1 MDYIKIPLYLSGPN
15 ATVDRTDSVTIGTA
29 GSYGVHAF
37 EVERGRNWDNLSIKA
52 TFYQKPDNGENT
64 TTPSDEVI
72 QISVVETGDGL
83 IPIPNELFETE
94 TDEVGSTQPQT
105 WVTFSGYDGENLK
118 MNSLRLMLEISDT
131 GPTYTTAFTPTPDIE
146 EQLINAVKELRD
158 AACECATQAGEYSFE
173 AAKSATAAKASEQN
187 AYNSEVNAA
196 SSELAAE
203 LSAQAA
209 EASELNAKQ
218 SETIVDGLVQKAEN
232 LYEEGAS
239 KIEAVFEDSKEEV
252 EAIFNEG
259 ATKVENIFNQSTAK
273 IQELT
278 DSAKDSSNK
287 AEEYAKQA
295 KDSADAAKTSQD
307 AALASET
314 NAKTSETN
322 ASKNASDAAT
332 SATNAG
338 QSETN
343 ALGYAN
349 RASAQAT
356 AAAESQRDAASSR
369 DAAATSANSARTY
382 MLDAKD
388 YRDDAQTAVESTIGY
403 ATQASGSASAAQTSA
418 SKAATSEKNAHSSE
432 VNAASS
438 ATLSDRRATEAA
450 TSASNAASS
459 AQDAA
464 DSLADMEDLVAHMP
478 QINPENE
485 LWQTWN
491 AEEGQYEDTGVL
503 ARGQGVAKGGQPG
516 QVLVKNSV
524 ANYDTTWV
532 DQMEAIDV
540 PVYSLVKQDVA
551 EDGFFAT
558 YYLTKNDVQAGE
570 KINIPKD
577 YLVREAELLEVA
589 ETDVP
594 YSGAVIGDKY
604 INFTINTQA
613 SDEDEKHIYLPVK
626 DLVDTYLPGNGI
638 DVTNDKVSIKLDDAN
653 SNGLSV
659 DAVGLKLSL
668 ATTDKAGALSVEDK
682 IKIDNAVNQTDIEE
696 AINAAVED
704 LTNGTTELPYIKA
717 DGDVM
722 SGPLTVPTLNAD
734 EVVITNEGTDTVAIS
749 NNPDTNNPKVWNNTT
764 QAYNN
769 LEVADPVNLQD
780 AATKKYVDQAVEN
793 AKDPAL
799 TATVEG
805 IVNGDTELPYIK
817 KVDGTYSGTL
827 SGTALSVNSAKVSNN
842 IEIGGT
848 RVNDVPDEAALSIE
862 NPSTH
867 SRENLYV
874 ATPTQNEHAATKKYV
889 DDKVTS
895 VDVSAQV
902 QPLAERVNAV
912 EAKNAEQDTAIAE
925 LQTADEGFIKKS
937 GDTMSGLLTLNQ
949 GLKNVNISD
958 PSYETNLSAN
968 ILSFKHDSTVEMLG
982 MQGNKLKFTD
992 SEAQNLVRVEVG
1004 TPVEIN
1010 DAANKKYVDTAL
1022 AEAKSYTDDAVSG
1035 IASDETIQ
1043 QIQTDIDNI
1052 ENGTTDL
1059 PYIKDSGDTVTGSY
1073 DFTGATLN
1081 IAEPT
1086 SNTNPATKSYV
1097 DTKIAGIGEGGE
1109 VVAYTNGNG
1118 ITISAE
1124 NVISVNVNTTNSNGL
1139 GVDINGLKLDL
1150 ASSTTAGAMSSTDKI
1165 KLDAVPTIET
1175 VESSI
1180 SEAINAL
1187 GIDEVKQDITSLE
1200 TSIDNIPVV
1209 SVSETNGSIK
1219 IDDVDTTVYTHPVH
1233 TEAQEGFYKVA
1244 VDTQGHVT
1252 ATTPIIKED
1261 ITTLGI
1267 PAQDTTYTDATTT
1280 KSGLM
1285 SPTDKI
1291 ALNTAVE
1298 DIVDI
1303 KEDYV
1308 PNGINNVAKGNPA
1321 VCEDSVEW
1329 PLQGMRVYGKSA
1341 QVSTTGAQL
1350 FDPEIIFATQIGLGL
1365 VSINTDGAILLN
1377 GAFDSSTRNFTVTL
1391 PAGDYCFSGGTDN
1404 ERLILHK
1411 LFPTDMG
1418 FDGLVHLDNET
1429 TINCYIDNSNE
1440 YDNLIF
1446 YPMINAGSTALPYEP
1461 YTGGKPSP
1469 SPEYPQEIHSAGDEG
1484 EIDVGVIGE
1493 NILNPDW
1500 INDTN
1505 NNTLFS
1511 CRGLKPGDYTIS
1523 FVSTADWW
1531 TDNENNNTWFIH
1543 YYNKN
1548 DEEIGSTN
1556 ITFADAAINVRSHGN
1571 FTVPQGTDKIRL
1583 NVYSSVT
1590 KASVTDLMLNIG
1602 LAVLPYEPYQSQS
1615 LTFQTL
1621 NGLPGIPVDSGGN
1634 FVDADG
1640 QEWICNYRDWA
1651 RGVDVQNV
1659 GILEN
1664 FNTVGDILHLENC
1677 ESIQITVRDYITAR
1691 YNNGDYGFCNNLL
1704 YKDVSQQ
1711 PYTLNVWRNDY
1722 NDFSYLTA
1730 RLPLGATQSD
1740 FSSVLSQSR
1749 IYVPILHPVETPIP
1763 ADELAAYKA
1772 LHTYDGT
1779 TIVTSDDDL
1788 PYIEFQYVTPNQ
1800 THLPYIKNSG
1810 DIVNGDYTFNGKVN
1824 VSQPT
1829 ENTNVANKEYVDSA
1843 IATVTESINTF
1854 NDISTVKIL
1863 EDYVLCYIFTE
1874 KSKPLG
1880 LRVLGNKWFTGVND
1894 YNILTKAGE
1903 NNVIIRFTNEDSSE
1917 YYDIQLPSDFALN
1930 GLTAKNSVIPENF
1943 DNTYRDIREHFLRT
1957 NAVKEYLVSDE
1968 YNFATGKYIKRIG
1981 VYEEYN
1987 GEELSTMYSTYKIQN
2002 REATMAQNGDTVFYV
2017 LDEPIITDIPEEVME
2032 AYNNLYLYE
2041 GKTGVQILNSTAD
2054 DYTGLAPIIIKYKNN
2069 TKTYN
2074 YPSGTWQYSDF
2085 SYPFVNSFENA
2096 DYLFWNIETQAI
2108 GTSRLDIGGY
2118 LYFYTGGMPYSGSS
2132 RYEINCLENNG
2143 LNFSIRTGGE
2153 NGIVKAANLIIA
2165 DPINNNHA
2173 ATKQYVDTKVSS
2185 IDISSQLQ
2193 PLEEKVNNCV
2203 SKDGDEMSGALTV
2216 NNTLTATRVKGD
2228 MLTLENGSAAVDII
2242 GNQDYA
2248 GLKFCEMNTE
2258 GGTFVQIQAADPLT
2272 DDDLTT
2278 KRYVDQQV
2286 SGAREKQEKLDS
2298 YSGAVY
2304 TIASMEPNKLYNLRA
2319 VDLPDITV
2327 TAFAPPEDDNYVSVY
2342 HMIFQSNSTPVN
2354 LTLPDSVIYP
2364 EDFVI
2369 ETKHIY
2375 EINIVDNL
2383 LSYQSW
2389 PMA

>member
-158 AACECATQAGEYSFE
+158 AACECATQAGEHSFE

-218 SETIVDGLVQKAEN
+218 SETIVDELVQKAEN

-287 AEEYAKQA
+287 AEEYAEQA
-295 KDSADAAKTSQD
+295 KDSADAAKTGQD

-604 INFTINTQA
+604 IDFTINTQA

-638 DVTNDKVSIKLDDAN
+638 DITNDKVSIKLDDAN

-659 DAVGLKLSL
+659 DAAGLKLSL

-902 QPLAERVNAV
+902 QPLAERVNEV

-968 ILSFKHDSTVEMLG
+968 ILSFKHDSTVEMLS

-1010 DAANKKYVDTAL
+1010 DAANKKYVDTVL
-1022 AEAKSYTDDAVSG
+1022 AEAKSYTDNAVSG

-1043 QIQTDIDNI
+1043 QIQSDIDDI
-1052 ENGTTDL
+1052 KDGTIDL

-1097 DTKIAGIGEGGE
+1097 DSKIAGIGEGGE

-1252 ATTPIIKED
+1252 TTTPITKED
-1261 ITTLGI
+1261 ITILGI

-1329 PLQGMRVYGKSA
+1329 PLQGMRVYGKST

-1350 FDPEIIFATQIGLGL
+1350 FDISTATPSIDACGLAFSFDGEYFCADGV
-1365 VSINTDGAILLN
+1365 VSITDGGSLAPREFRIIKVPAAYTE
-1377 GAFDSSTRNFTVTL
+1377 GTKVAAFDITTSNCNIKEIKL
-1391 PAGDYCFSGGTDN
+1391 PLGDTTDLSIVIVCDFN
-1404 ERLILHK
+1404 TNNVETHFRFK
-1411 LFPTDMG
+1411 LMVSANTPTKW
-1418 FDGLVHLDNET
+1418 
-1429 TINCYIDNSNE
+1429 
-1440 YDNLIF
+1440 
-1446 YPMINAGSTALPYEP
+1446 EP

-1484 EIDVGVIGE
+1484 SVSI
-1493 NILNPDW
+1493 
-1500 INDTN
+1500 
-1505 NNTLFS
+1505 TLS
-1511 CRGLKPGDYTIS
+1511 DGGD
-1523 FVSTADWW
+1523 
-1531 TDNENNNTWFIH
+1531 
-1543 YYNKN
+1543 
-1548 DEEIGSTN
+1548 
-1556 ITFADAAINVRSHGN
+1556 
-1571 FTVPQGTDKIRL
+1571 
-1583 NVYSSVT
+1583 
-1590 KASVTDLMLNIG
+1590 
-1602 LAVLPYEPYQSQS
+1602 QSQ
-1615 LTFQTL
+1615 TL
-1621 NGLPGIPVDSGGN
+1621 SWDTPNGLPGIPVNSGGN

-1651 RGVDVQNV
+1651 REVDAQNV
-1659 GILEN
+1659 VNLIYDSQDKKNVSLYWNNRREEQLASGCVCFSMFYNRALIIETTYILKCTH
-1664 FNTVGDILHLENC
+1664 FPV
-1677 ESIQITVRDYITAR
+1677 
-1691 YNNGDYGFCNNLL
+1691 NGD
-1704 YKDVSQQ
+1704 VSSGV
-1711 PYTLNVWRNDY
+1711 PGNDGCMAAA
-1722 NDFSYLTA
+1722 N
-1730 RLPLGATQSD
+1730 
-1740 FSSVLSQSR
+1740 R
-1749 IYVPILHPVETPIP
+1749 IYFRILLSTINASAQDDDDTLLQAICDWLDAQLTNETPVSVIVKMASPIETPIS
-1763 ADELAAYKA
+1763 ADELAAYRA

-1788 PYIEFQYVTPNQ
+1788 AYIEFQYVTPNQ
-1800 THLPYIKNSG
+1800 THLPYIKDSG

-1829 ENTNVANKEYVDSA
+1829 ENTNVANKEYVD
-1843 IATVTESINTF
+1843 
-1854 NDISTVKIL
+1854 
-1863 EDYVLCYIFTE
+1863 
-1874 KSKPLG
+1874 
-1880 LRVLGNKWFTGVND
+1880 
-1894 YNILTKAGE
+1894 
-1903 NNVIIRFTNEDSSE
+1903 
-1917 YYDIQLPSDFALN
+1917 
-1930 GLTAKNSVIPENF
+1930 
-1943 DNTYRDIREHFLRT
+1943 
-1957 NAVKEYLVSDE
+1957 
-1968 YNFATGKYIKRIG
+1968 
-1981 VYEEYN
+1981 
-1987 GEELSTMYSTYKIQN
+1987 
-2002 REATMAQNGDTVFYV
+2002 
-2017 LDEPIITDIPEEVME
+2017 
-2032 AYNNLYLYE
+2032 
-2041 GKTGVQILNSTAD
+2041 
-2054 DYTGLAPIIIKYKNN
+2054 
-2069 TKTYN
+2069 
-2074 YPSGTWQYSDF
+2074 
-2085 SYPFVNSFENA
+2085 
-2096 DYLFWNIETQAI
+2096 
-2108 GTSRLDIGGY
+2108 
-2118 LYFYTGGMPYSGSS
+2118 
-2132 RYEINCLENNG
+2132 
-2143 LNFSIRTGGE
+2143 
-2153 NGIVKAANLIIA
+2153 
-2165 DPINNNHA
+2165 
-2173 ATKQYVDTKVSS
+2173 
-2185 IDISSQLQ
+2185 
-2193 PLEEKVNNCV
+2193 
-2203 SKDGDEMSGALTV
+2203 
-2216 NNTLTATRVKGD
+2216 
-2228 MLTLENGSAAVDII
+2228 
-2242 GNQDYA
+2242 
-2248 GLKFCEMNTE
+2248 
-2258 GGTFVQIQAADPLT
+2258 
-2272 DDDLTT
+2272 
-2278 KRYVDQQV
+2278 QQV
-2286 SGAREKQEKLDS
+2286 SSAREKQEKLDS
-2298 YSGAVY
+2298 YSDAVY

-2342 HMIFQSNSTPVN
+2342 HMIFQSNSTSVN

-2375 EINIVDNL
+2375 KINIVDNL